1 MQQQACPLSAADM
14 FLSAKCAELL
24 TAKAISLGVTLGSV
38 VVKVPQIYKIVSS
51 RSVDGLSPVAFYL
64 DTLTSISNMVYHF
77 LLGYKLENYAE
88 SVFTT
93 VQNLILVTLLWA
105 YEGKGSTPRTS
116 LVSKL
121 FVSLTGAFVVAL
133 FMSIPKSVN
142 DVEFLREWLST
153 DIKVMLSRVDL
164 RNILPFLTVLM
175 LVVSRGTQ
183 ILQNF
188 FTKSTGS
195 LSLITNSLLFLGAS
209 ARIFTTLS
217 GIGSDGALITT
228 NGIAALL
235 SGIVVVQILTLG
247 QGAQKVWNPDK
258 KIQ

>member
-1 MQQQACPLSAADM
+1 MQQPCPLSPRVAL
-14 FLSAKCAELL
+14 LSAKCGELVA
-24 TAKAISLGVTLGSV
+24 AKAVSLGITLGSV

-51 RSVDGLSPVAFYL
+51 RSVEGLSPVAFYL
-64 DTLTSISNMVYHF
+64 DTLTSVSNMIYHF

-93 VQNLILVTLLWA
+93 VQNLILVSLLWA

-116 LVSKL
+116 LASKL
-121 FVSLTGAFVVAL
+121 LVSLTGILIVAL
-133 FMSIPKSVN
+133 FLSIPKSVN
-142 DVEFLREWLST
+142 DVEFLRQWLST
-153 DIKVMLSRVDL
+153 DVKVMLSRVDL

-175 LVVSRGTQ
+175 LIVSRGTQ
-183 ILQNF
+183 ILRNF

-217 GIGSDGALITT
+217 GIGSDGALITS

-235 SGIVVVQILTLG
+235 SGIIVVQIMTYG
-247 QGAQKVWNPDK
+247 QGPQEVRRVDK
-258 KIQ
+258 KKQ